1 MGPLIARRFER
12 DGDVEAVRRGI
23 SNAADSQAR
32 QMIVQSSG
40 AERTAELARK
50 HGVLAL
56 DALRTL
62 PESEARAALESLV
75 AQVLNRSR

>member
-1 MGPLIARRFER
+1 
-12 DGDVEAVRRGI
+12 
-23 SNAADSQAR
+23 
-32 QMIVQSSG
+32 MIVQSSG

-50 HGVLAL
+50 HGDLAL